1 MPGRRPGSRRRPWQ
15 PTGSTRS
22 PAGSTCPPAPRP
34 ARTRGRCRPTPCC
47 GPPWPRI
54 SAPTRR
60 LRPVTCTWR
69 SCSRDPAPPPGGPA
83 RPARDGGRASLRR
96 RGALRRERA
105 GRQCPGRR
113 SWAGIGKTRLAQVLA
128 GSLESAGATVL
139 QARCY
144 ETERS
149 LFLQPVVEAVLPAVA
164 RTPAAV
170 LHGLLGEDAATFAAL
185 IPEAAAIL
193 GPLPTGHLPARLE
206 RRRAFHS

>member
-83 RPARDGGRASLRR
+83 RPAVPGTQIVG
-96 RGALRRERA
+96 RERELAELTAAWERAAA
-105 GRQCPGRR
+105 GTPSLALIVGE
-113 SWAGIGKTRLAQVLA
+113 AGIGKTRLAQVLA

-193 GPLPTGHLPARLE
+193 GPLPTGHLPARL
-206 RRRAFHS
+206 